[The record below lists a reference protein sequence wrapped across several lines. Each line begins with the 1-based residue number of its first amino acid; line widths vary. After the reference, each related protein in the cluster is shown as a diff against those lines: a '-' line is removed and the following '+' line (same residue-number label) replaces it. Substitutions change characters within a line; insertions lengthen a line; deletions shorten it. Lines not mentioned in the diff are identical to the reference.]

1 MVCVQAW
8 EFMRLWGARFVHT
21 CLQSVAGGL

>member
-1 MVCVQAW
+1 MTWARAW

-21 CLQSVAGGL
+21 CTQWGAGGF